1 MTMTDEPDSVDEL
14 ISRYLDGEATDA
26 EIARIESNPALRAR
40 AESMRAA
47 IELVA
52 SPVAIPEAAL
62 DQIRAAVVAA
72 SPSTSEQ
79 VTDLEAAAAERRA
92 RAERRG
98 RVMAVAAA
106 CVLLAVGVVA
116 VRSLPGGDDADETT
130 DAGAADT
137 TSADDG
143 ADSTADGDF
152 SLNAESLSSSAS
164 ASASAMAD
172 ESEVEMAEADDMAE
186 EAMPEEAMPEEA
198 MPEEAMPDED
208 GADSAESE
216 SDAAGDEVAESSV
229 VPPQLFARTDQLND
243 ELGTYADADALVADV
258 VATYGDAR
266 QAAPFVGTDEI
277 GLCTEAKQLLLDE
290 LVSDPLGFE
299 TASADLAGDPVIVI
313 IGSDIDGNLAVL
325 IHPVD
330 NCAAAT
336 AIGGAERS

>member
-40 AESMRAA
+40 AESMRTA

-130 DAGAADT
+130 DAGAVDT

-186 EAMPEEAMPEEA
+186 EAMPEEAMPE
-198 MPEEAMPDED
+198 ED

-277 GLCTEAKQLLLDE
+277 GLCTEAEQLLLDE

-325 IHPVD
+325 IHPAD

>member
-40 AESMRAA
+40 AESMRTA

-130 DAGAADT
+130 DAGAVDT

-164 ASASAMAD
+164 ASAMAD

-186 EAMPEEAMPEEA
+186 EAMPEAAMPDEDGA
-198 MPEEAMPDED
+198 DED

-243 ELGTYADADALVADV
+243 DIGTYADADALAVDV

-277 GLCTEAKQLLLDE
+277 GLCTEAEQLLLDE

-299 TASADLAGDPVIVI
+299 TASADVAGDPVIVI

-325 IHPVD
+325 IHPAD